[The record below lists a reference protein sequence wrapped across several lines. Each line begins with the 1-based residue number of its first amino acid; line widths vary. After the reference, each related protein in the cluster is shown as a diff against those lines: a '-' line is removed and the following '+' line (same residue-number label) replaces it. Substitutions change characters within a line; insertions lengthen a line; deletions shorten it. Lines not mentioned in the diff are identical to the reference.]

1 MLSVSTSNSLIK
13 TVSKRVLPER
23 VRRALGHVLYRVKEW
38 TTKRELARWRK
49 YVSTAGPDSVVKF
62 SKYSVCINDGPNF
75 YIVYKDVFVKR
86 IYHFES
92 KRADPFI
99 LDCGSNIGM
108 SLLYYKQAY
117 PQARIIG
124 FEPDPVV
131 FRYLQENVQRN
142 NLSDTKLVQAAISGR
157 TGSLEFHS
165 DGKYASYLATEKSMT
180 VPAGWRQCEV
190 PCLRLR
196 DYLSEP
202 VDFLKINIE
211 GAEWE
216 TIADSEDRLQMVREM
231 VIEYHHLPGLP
242 RTLHSILDIL
252 HRQGFEYLIN
262 DFDSET
268 NGGVRSPFRL
278 TSESQYFL
286 LIYARRIGLG

>member
-1 MLSVSTSNSLIK
+1 M
-13 TVSKRVLPER
+13 SKRVLPDR
-23 VRRALGHVLYRVKEW
+23 VRRAIGHVLYRAREW

-49 YVSTAGPDSVVKF
+49 YVSTAGPDSVIKF
-62 SKYSVCINDGPNF
+62 SKYSVQINDGPNF

-86 IYHFES
+86 IYHFEAQ
-92 KRADPFI
+92 RVDPFI

-108 SLLYYKQAY
+108 SLLYYKQEY

-131 FRYLQENVQRN
+131 FRYLQDNVRSN
-142 NLSDTKLVQAAISGR
+142 NLSETQLVQAAISGR
-157 TGSLEFHS
+157 TGSLAFHS
-165 DGKYASYLATEKSMT
+165 DGKYASYLATEKSMK
-180 VPAGWRQCEV
+180 VPDGWTQCEV

-196 DYLSEP
+196 DYLTQP

-216 TIADSEDRLQMVREM
+216 TIADSEDRLHMVREM
-231 VIEYHHLPGLP
+231 VIEYHHLPGLQ
-242 RTLHSILDIL
+242 RTLHSILDVL

-268 NGGVRSPFRL
+268 NGGVHPPFKL
-278 TSESQYFL
+278 MADSSYFL
-286 LIYARRIGLG
+286 LIYAKRMV